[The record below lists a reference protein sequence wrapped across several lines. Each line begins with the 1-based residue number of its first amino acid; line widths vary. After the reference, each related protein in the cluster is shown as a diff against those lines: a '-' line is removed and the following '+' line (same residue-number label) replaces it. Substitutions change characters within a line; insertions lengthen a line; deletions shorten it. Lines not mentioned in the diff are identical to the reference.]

1 MPEQLLEIHLVFLP
15 QIGVFQKHIGLHS
28 KLDMVKK
35 KLSLLT
41 CIPELPQME
50 LT

>member
-1 MPEQLLEIHLVFLP
+1 MPELLLKIHLVFLP
-15 QIGVFQKHIGLHS
+15 QFGVFQKHMGLHS
-28 KLDMVKK
+28 KLDMIKK
-35 KLSLLT
+35 RLCLLI